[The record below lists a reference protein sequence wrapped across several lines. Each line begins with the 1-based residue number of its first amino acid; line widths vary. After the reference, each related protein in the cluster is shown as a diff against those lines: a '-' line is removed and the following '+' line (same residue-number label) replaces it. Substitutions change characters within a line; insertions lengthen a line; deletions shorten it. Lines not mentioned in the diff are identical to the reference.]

1 MTLRTGRIFS
11 LVYHHHWTAKKVHFA
26 LDLTS
31 IWKLQHVWNF
41 TKIQSLS
48 FLEMRGFFRYQ
59 MMKGW
64 NILAGPMYN
73 FTILEYSLI
82 NRKIENRLNGAHLF
96 WYYMYHFLFFGRKKS
111 FCFFSIYCAVF
122 FTVWIAR
129 TTTRGCVSRFQK
141 FRKLVA
147 VEVAWLD
154 LESSEFRPCAILNFS
169 WRLSVL

>member
-111 FCFFSIYCAVF
+111 FCFFSIYMHRLRCF
-122 FTVWIAR
+122 FYSLNCKNNNKRLRVSIPKVPKTGCSW
-129 TTTRGCVSRFQK
+129 GCVTRFRK
-141 FRKLVA
+141 FRISTLRHF
-147 VEVAWLD
+147 
-154 LESSEFRPCAILNFS
+154 EF
-169 WRLSVL
+169 